1 MVDQLIEDLREA
13 AWLVVAGA
21 SADPKLLPWL
31 EASQI
36 PTLIVLPD
44 LEAVD
49 LFTALLSAEQ
59 RKLVDVRAHWL
70 AAESDEAAWHFY
82 NDARCNGPQGPEAWQ
97 EHYPNLQ
104 LQGMELRPRLS
115 LDALLAS
122 WEPAAADGGVL
133 TLDIEAQHLLHALS
147 PEATL
152 RLKTVVWQG
161 KAASTELTH
170 KLRAGCL
177 NSTAAGATAD
187 IWIWRRDLMRH
198 QTLNLQVERDQ
209 LEKERDELRKQVL
222 NLERRLVAI
231 STELE
236 SLLTPMER

>member
-1 MVDQLIEDLREA
+1 MLDQLIEDLREA

-21 SADPKLLPWL
+21 SDDPKLLPWL

-59 RKLVDVRAHWL
+59 RRRVDVRAHWL
-70 AAESDEAAWHFY
+70 AAESDEAVWHFY

-122 WEPAAADGGVL
+122 WEAAAADGGVL
-133 TLDIEAQHLLHALS
+133 MLGTETLHPLNALS

-152 RLKTVVWQG
+152 RLKTVAWQG
-161 KAASTELTH
+161 EAAAAQLAH

-177 NSTAAGATAD
+177 NSTAARATSD
-187 IWIWRRDLMRH
+187 IWIWRRDPVLY
-198 QTLNLQVERDQ
+198 QKLNLQAERDQ
-209 LEKERDELRKQVL
+209 LEKERDELRKEVL
-222 NLERRLVAI
+222 NLEQRLVAI
-231 STELE
+231 GTELE